1 MSYYKPDYDGPE
13 KFVEAQEKADEIL
26 RLKNQTAPRWLDGEN
41 LGTYERRL
49 ASRIQPYSPNTKD
62 INLNHATGSAFEVL
76 RNQIYED
83 ALKEAAHPTQFT
95 SKDELREITKYDQS
109 GRPYKEFY
117 GHPSSWMSMFSSGK
131 RRLVGIRTET
141 QKGYVPSN

>member
-1 MSYYKPDYDGPE
+1 
-13 KFVEAQEKADEIL
+13 
-26 RLKNQTAPRWLDGEN
+26 LKNQAAPRWLDGEN
-41 LGTYERRL
+41 LETYERRL
-49 ASRIQPYSPNTKD
+49 ASRIQPYSPNAKD

-76 RNQIYED
+76 RNQIYQD
-83 ALKEAAHPTQFT
+83 AVKEATHPTQFT

-109 GRPYKEFY
+109 GRPYKEFF
-117 GHPSSWMSMFSSGK
+117 GHPSSWMSMFSTGK